1 MHGGLVCAL
10 AVGAHNLCARKIRE
24 NAVELNKGSGPQ
36 DILHMLPAHGID
48 GVGKEN
54 ACHTVILECLQ
65 GLYFGVETLKCLAD
79 EDVVSGLIE
88 DVFRAAD
95 NVGEK
100 LTVNAGDHYAH
111 NPGLALP

>member
-1 MHGGLVCAL
+1 MHCGLVCAF
-10 AVGAHNLCARKIRE
+10 AVGAYYLCARKIRE
-24 NAVELNKGSGPQ
+24 NAVELHKGSGAQ
-36 DILHMLPAHGID
+36 DFLHVLSAQGID
-48 GVGKEN
+48 GVGEEN
-54 ACHTVILECLQ
+54 ARHSIILECLQ
-65 GLYFGVETLKCLAD
+65 GLYLCVIALKCLAD